1 LIYVHFPVAYA
12 VFYLWFESFPLV
24 FIDIYHFK
32 GGVSGLP
39 FLGIVVGALVSYI
52 CYVFYIIFYLGPKFA
67 RLNFNVP
74 PEEYLR
80 LSCIAGVFI
89 PISLFMFGWSAR
101 PSVHWI
107 VPIIGAGLY
116 MPGIYLLFQSAI
128 VYLPISY
135 PKYAASIFAGND
147 LFRSSIAAAFPCV
160 LLPC

>member
-1 LIYVHFPVAYA
+1 MIVAYA
-12 VFYLWFESFPLV
+12 VFYLWFESFPMV
-24 FIDIYHFK
+24 FIGIYHFK

-39 FLGIVVGALVSYI
+39 FLGIVVGAFVSYI
-52 CYVFYIIFYLGPKFA
+52 FYIMYIILYLGPKFV
-67 RLNFNVP
+67 RLKFNVP

-147 LFRSSIAAAFPCV
+147 LFRSSIAAAFPYV
-160 LLPC
+160 LLLCQCT